1 MILELYQMREGFLPG
16 GTLLAVTAGGVWGR
30 ASLGMAPGVSC
41 APGGKKETSQG
52 VLQMS
57 DLRYARHTGGLWH
70 LSRNRERAVNF

>member
-1 MILELYQMREGFLPG
+1 MILELYQVREGFLSNG
-16 GTLLAVTAGGVWGR
+16 ALSAVMAGGVWGR
-30 ASLGMAPGVSC
+30 ASLGMAPGVPC

-57 DLRYARHTGGLWH
+57 DLRYTRHTGGLWD